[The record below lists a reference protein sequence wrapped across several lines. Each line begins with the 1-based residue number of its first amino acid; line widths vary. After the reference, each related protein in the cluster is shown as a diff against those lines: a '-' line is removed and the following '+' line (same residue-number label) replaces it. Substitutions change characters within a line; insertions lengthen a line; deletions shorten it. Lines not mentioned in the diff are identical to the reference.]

1 MDMRG
6 VDFVSI
12 GRIVA
17 LLVIGVGFLLAI
29 WNAAD
34 TDYLGGSE
42 RMQLFFSDVLY
53 WGALGTIV
61 LLASEIVSRL
71 GAGGGDRSP

>member
-1 MDMRG
+1 
-6 VDFVSI
+6 
-12 GRIVA
+12 
-17 LLVIGVGFLLAI
+17 
-29 WNAAD
+29 
-34 TDYLGGSE
+34 
-42 RMQLFFSDVLY
+42 MQLFFSDVLY